1 MLILDL
7 HDIYCRNG
15 NGGFF
20 VDEDKSRRVFGQF
33 DNTREIFVTSSVLPI
48 GARIISKKAFL
59 KADEPF
65 IYKYY
70 EYIKTE

>member
-20 VDEDKSRRVFGQF
+20 VDEDKARRVFGQF
-33 DNTREIFVTSSVLPI
+33 DNTREIFVTSSVLTMFKE
-48 GARIISKKAFL
+48 A
-59 KADEPF
+59 
-65 IYKYY
+65 
-70 EYIKTE
+70 